1 MTNKEKVEQDI
12 LALKAA
18 IRQLKADVKLLRD
31 EERAE
36 LKDKIN
42 AALDEYSDEIEKI
55 KELDR
60 TLIQKLGKHGRTFLY
75 ICIGILA
82 IAGVDKL
89 IGYIKEL
96 L

>member
-60 TLIQKLGKHGRTFLY
+60 TLIQKLGKHGRTLY

-96 L
+96 F

>member
-12 LALKAA
+12 LAVKAA
-18 IRQLKADVKLLRD
+18 IRQLQADVKLLRD

-36 LKDKIN
+36 LKEKIN
-42 AALDEYSDEIEKI
+42 SALGEYSDEIEKI
-55 KELDR
+55 KKLYF
-60 TLIQKLGKHGRTFLY
+60 TLPEKLGKHGRTFLY

-89 IGYIKEL
+89 IEYIKGL
-96 L
+96 F

>member
-1 MTNKEKVEQDI
+1 M
-12 LALKAA
+12 ALIKQ
-18 IRQLKADVKLLRD
+18 IT
-31 EERAE
+31 
-36 LKDKIN
+36 
-42 AALDEYSDEIEKI
+42 DEIEKI

-96 L
+96 F